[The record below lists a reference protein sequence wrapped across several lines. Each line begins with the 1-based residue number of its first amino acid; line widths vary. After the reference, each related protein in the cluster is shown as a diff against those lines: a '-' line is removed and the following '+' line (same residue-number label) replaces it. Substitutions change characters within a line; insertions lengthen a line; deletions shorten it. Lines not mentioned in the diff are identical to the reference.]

1 MPKFNQKRII
11 SGTMRLITMVC
22 MLCMCQFIT
31 AQTKNFQGVVK
42 DSKGNT
48 LPGVTIL
55 ETGTTN
61 GVSTDVDG
69 HFEIKMNPGNTLT
82 VSYIGYVTRTI
93 QTNANTTSLNIILE
107 EDVFLLDDVVVVGYG
122 SMKKGEVTS
131 AITSVKK
138 DNFLAGMVKSPEQL
152 LQGKVAGLQLSNYTG
167 DPVLGLEMTIRGV
180 NSLSGNTSPL
190 IVIDGIPGGSMTA
203 ISSEDIES
211 IDVLKDGSAA
221 AIYGTRGTNGVIVIT
236 TNRAKA
242 TKMSLEYNAS
252 VSFETI
258 SKHADMLTAN
268 DYRRLKDDP
277 DFPGIQDE
285 GTTTDWVDAISRTA
299 VSQNHFLSLK
309 G

>member
-1 MPKFNQKRII
+1 
-11 SGTMRLITMVC
+11 
-22 MLCMCQFIT
+22 
-31 AQTKNFQGVVK
+31 
-42 DSKGNT
+42 
-48 LPGVTIL
+48 
-55 ETGTTN
+55 
-61 GVSTDVDG
+61 
-69 HFEIKMNPGNTLT
+69 MNPGNTLT

-236 TNRAKA
+236 TIVPRQPRCHWNI
-242 TKMSLEYNAS
+242 MHP
-252 VSFETI
+252 V
-258 SKHADMLTAN
+258 H
-268 DYRRLKDDP
+268 LKQ
-277 DFPGIQDE
+277 FPNTQIC
-285 GTTTDWVDAISRTA
+285 
-299 VSQNHFLSLK
+299 
-309 G
+309 